1 MHRTRHILATCSL
14 AALLGVPGL
23 RAQQQQAQP
32 AQQPSQQQP
41 AQTQDQSAA
50 PIPAY
55 HSPLASQADNGEN
68 PAPADSGD
76 VVPNDRALSGAQNLS
91 LGSPETSRSYWQPH
105 ADVLATANTNAF
117 GGTSGWTTYSSLFG
131 GIDIHK
137 IEGRSD
143 TTLGVV
149 GGAILS
155 NDGGTNN
162 YAISEVT
169 FAERLTVRRFKFS
182 FLDNMDYLPQAG
194 LGYGGG
200 FGLGL
205 PGGGSLGLQPGL
217 TPTDG
222 ILTTQGSRIDNS
234 FLAESDVSLTR
245 RSSLTLLGGYSL
257 LDYLGNSLS
266 QLNFHTVTGQAGY
279 NRKLSAKDNVA
290 VFYRFTAIRYNNVS
304 QSINDNV
311 VNVSYGRSVTG
322 RLAFQLAAG
331 PDYTTFSIPVLTSST
346 GTATS
351 SSQLNWS
358 ASGSLTYQL
367 RRASIAASYFHGVG
381 AGSGVLAGSVTDT
394 LTANFSRQ
402 LTRTISGGISGG
414 YARNRA
420 LAIPGYGIFNESY
433 DYTFAGANVS
443 HPFGRRLSMYLSYQ
457 AQYQFA
463 NVSFCA
469 GVTCGTSV
477 LAHII
482 SVGLHWQGRPMLF

>member
-105 ADVLATANTNAF
+105 ADVIATANTNAF
-117 GGTSGWTTYSSLFG
+117 GGTSGWTTYSSLLG
-131 GIDIHK
+131 GVDIHK

-266 QLNFHTVTGQAGY
+266 QLNFHTITGQAGY

-290 VFYRFTAIRYNNVS
+290 VFYRFHRDSLQQCEPVHKRQCRKCVLWPECHRPSSPPIGCGTGLYDLLDSGFDEQYGNGDLEFAVELVGERFFNLSTEASVDRGVLFSRGGGWIGSAGGFRDRHVDGKLLQAAHADYFGRHQRRIR
-304 QSINDNV
+304 
-311 VNVSYGRSVTG
+311 
-322 RLAFQLAAG
+322 
-331 PDYTTFSIPVLTSST
+331 PKP
-346 GTATS
+346 
-351 SSQLNWS
+351 
-358 ASGSLTYQL
+358 
-367 RRASIAASYFHGVG
+367 
-381 AGSGVLAGSVTDT
+381 GSGDPRLWDLQRVL
-394 LTANFSRQ
+394 
-402 LTRTISGGISGG
+402 
-414 YARNRA
+414 
-420 LAIPGYGIFNESY
+420 
-433 DYTFAGANVS
+433 
-443 HPFGRRLSMYLSYQ
+443 
-457 AQYQFA
+457 
-463 NVSFCA
+463 
-469 GVTCGTSV
+469 
-477 LAHII
+477 
-482 SVGLHWQGRPMLF
+482 